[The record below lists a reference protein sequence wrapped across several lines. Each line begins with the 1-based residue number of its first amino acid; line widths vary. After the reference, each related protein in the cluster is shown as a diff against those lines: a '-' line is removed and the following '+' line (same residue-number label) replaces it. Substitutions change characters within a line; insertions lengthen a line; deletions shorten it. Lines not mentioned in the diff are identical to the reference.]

1 MTAAW
6 IVEYRFNDHLLGLGS
21 CSHYYPPPLAIYR
34 WRNRILPYPPA
45 ANNDYSELRLFLD
58 KTALTALWLPAL
70 ESGVPADQGYGK
82 DGEKAHSTE
91 AQVTED
97 ARRSLKAENPPS
109 GKRTNS
115 WLCFMLNGIMA
126 GRSDLIKFVRRC
138 ITSTF

>member
-21 CSHYYPPPLAIYR
+21 CSHYHPPPLAIYR

-45 ANNDYSELRLFLD
+45 ANNDYSELRLFLG
-58 KTALTALWLPAL
+58 KTALWLPAL

-82 DGEKAHSTE
+82 DGEKTHSSE

-109 GKRTNS
+109 GS
-115 WLCFMLNGIMA
+115 
-126 GRSDLIKFVRRC
+126 GRILGKQHECSDHASPLGDWAKQ
-138 ITSTF
+138 